1 MDQLVEALKR
11 AFADSFS
18 FYLKT
23 HGYHWNVEGV
33 LFSQFHEF
41 FQGIY
46 EEVYT
51 SIDPF
56 AEEIRILEAYAPFTF
71 EQLDELR
78 MVRGS
83 VDSTDALAMTRDL
96 LNDNDKVLAALNTTF
111 KLANDLNKQGIAD
124 FIAARIDAHE
134 KHGWMLRSH
143 LK

>member
-1 MDQLVEALKR
+1 MNPLAEALKR

-18 FYLKT
+18 FYLKA
-23 HGYHWNVEGV
+23 HGYHWNVEGL

-46 EEVYT
+46 QEVYGA
-51 SIDPF
+51 IDPF
-56 AEEIRILEAYAPFTF
+56 AEEIRVLEAYAPFTL

-83 VDSTDALAMTRDL
+83 VDSTDAMAMSRDL
-96 LNDNDKVLAALNTTF
+96 LNDNQKVLASLNTVF

-134 KHGWMLRSH
+134 KHGWMLRST